1 MCACLSHMLL
11 QNTYMV
17 QQNNYNDNVAV
28 ADTVAKE
35 GEGLGLAGGVD
46 VVVGGDEG
54 GEGRGGGNRLASSYK
69 MIKNQNYF
77 FSWP

>member
-1 MCACLSHMLL
+1 MP
-11 QNTYMV
+11 

-28 ADTVAKE
+28 EGTVAEE

-54 GEGRGGGNRLASSYK
+54 GGGERGNRLASSYK
-69 MIKNQNYF
+69 MIKNLKYF
-77 FSWP
+77 FSWPKKGLVQ